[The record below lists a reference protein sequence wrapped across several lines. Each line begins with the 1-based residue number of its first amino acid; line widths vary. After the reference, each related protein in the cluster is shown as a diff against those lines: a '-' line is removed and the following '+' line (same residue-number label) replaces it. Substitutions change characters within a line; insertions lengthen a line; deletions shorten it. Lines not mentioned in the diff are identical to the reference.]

1 MKPRRIIEL
10 IIALLT
16 VIGSFLGGQA
26 AAQNNVVDIFK
37 TQKIENHE

>member
-1 MKPRRIIEL
+1 MKPRKIIEL

-26 AAQNNVVDIFK
+26 SAKNNVIDIFK
-37 TQKIENHE
+37 TQKIESHE

>member
-1 MKPRRIIEL
+1 MKPRRIVEL

-26 AAQNNVVDIFK
+26 AAQNSVVDIFK